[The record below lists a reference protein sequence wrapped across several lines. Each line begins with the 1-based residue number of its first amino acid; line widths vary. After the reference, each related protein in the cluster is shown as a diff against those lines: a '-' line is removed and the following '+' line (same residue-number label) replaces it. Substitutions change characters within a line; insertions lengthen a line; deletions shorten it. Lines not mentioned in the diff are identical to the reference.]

1 MAKLCGGRLVVEM
14 GRVATVRLANP
25 RKANPLSLDLMRALH
40 GALDEIDADPSVRAL
55 QLTHD
60 GAWFSS
66 GHDIHDLFHIS
77 AGACKVRVRAAAR
90 CFQPYGGRL
99 HTHTHTHTHQGAP
112 RPSGGFLTSDAPGWR
127 RSQAREAAQL
137 RGVFSACSALTM
149 RLHSMR
155 QPTVASVHGSA
166 RRSAS
171 AAAPALPHLS
181 RRRRHPALAIA
192 PPPSRRR
199 HRLPRRRRPPRRHP
213 ACAAGHASAGG
224 AQLVAACDVVVA
236 GREAQFSALWRSEL
250 LRSI

>member
-40 GALDEIDADPSVRAL
+40 GALDDIDADPSVRAL

-99 HTHTHTHTHQGAP
+99 HTHTHTHTPRRAETLGRLFDFRCAWLAAVAGA
-112 RPSGGFLTSDAPGWR
+112 GGRTA
-127 RSQAREAAQL
+127 
-137 RGVFSACSALTM
+137 
-149 RLHSMR
+149 
-155 QPTVASVHGSA
+155 A
-166 RRSAS
+166 RRVLGVLGADD
-171 AAAPALPHLS
+171 APALD
-181 RRRRHPALAIA
+181 A
-192 PPPSRRR
+192 PTY
-199 HRLPRRRRPPRRHP
+199 
-213 ACAAGHASAGG
+213 GG
-224 AQLVAACDVVVA
+224 LGA
-236 GREAQFSALWRSEL
+236 R
-250 LRSI
+250 